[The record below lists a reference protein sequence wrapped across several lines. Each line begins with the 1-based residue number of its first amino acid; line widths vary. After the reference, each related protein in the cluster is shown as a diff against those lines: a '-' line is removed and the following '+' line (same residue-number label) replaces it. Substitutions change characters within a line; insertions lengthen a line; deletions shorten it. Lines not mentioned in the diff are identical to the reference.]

1 MGHPVSRTVQCS
13 VMDCPIRQVS
23 ILLLCNIDTNMFDK
37 PSVKAGHA
45 VQCFLVTPLLLLLLL
60 MLLLVVVHVLFVA
73 ASAFTILQ
81 THATYS

>member
-1 MGHPVSRTVQCS
+1 
-13 VMDCPIRQVS
+13 
-23 ILLLCNIDTNMFDK
+23 MFDK